1 MRIENA
7 KIVSFLKFVEVLRI
21 LKMLTNFK
29 NKIRYR
35 EKLTIEWK
43 YLMQKRTC
51 KILLVEENSIL
62 MSAEPTLAC

>member
-1 MRIENA
+1 
-7 KIVSFLKFVEVLRI
+7 
-21 LKMLTNFK
+21 MLTNFK

-51 KILLVEENSIL
+51 EILLVEENSIL

>member
-1 MRIENA
+1 
-7 KIVSFLKFVEVLRI
+7 
-21 LKMLTNFK
+21 MLTNFK

-35 EKLTIEWK
+35 EKLTIKWK

-51 KILLVEENSIL
+51 KILLLEENSIL

>member
-1 MRIENA
+1 
-7 KIVSFLKFVEVLRI
+7 
-21 LKMLTNFK
+21 MLTNFK